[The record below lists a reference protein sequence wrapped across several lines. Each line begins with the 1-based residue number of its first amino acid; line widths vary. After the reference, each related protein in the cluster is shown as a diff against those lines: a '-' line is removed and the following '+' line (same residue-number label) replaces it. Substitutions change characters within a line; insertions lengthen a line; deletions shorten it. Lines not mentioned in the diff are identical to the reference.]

1 MWDSTLSTRGSFAR
15 RRGVTLVWVAIVMF
29 VLVGFVA
36 LAVDWGYAYYTT
48 QKLQNAADSAA
59 LAGAQR
65 VWFSHGEA
73 RQRAMD
79 YSSANEAG
87 GDAVLLDEN
96 DANDPA
102 GDIVIGI
109 YDSDTRQFTPSTDDM
124 KANAVMVNAKRTA
137 GSPNGPLPLVWGG
150 IFGINSTQFSRWAI
164 AVADGGPR
172 YADII
177 ALNDRDPQSFYI
189 QGNGYL
195 NVGDGTVQV
204 NSTHP
209 DGSTFGNTITFIA
222 GEVDMVATEYET
234 RGHPDLDDID
244 MNTDEDRVSDPL
256 AGLPEPIPG
265 DPMTPSAITGTADY
279 FPGYYPGGLSLNNDE
294 APFLH
299 PGVYILDNGFHTN
312 GHCSLTAY
320 GVMFFIRTGE
330 VDHNGTGDMRL
341 TPPTAGVYQGIQFF
355 QARNNFNEAHFNGTG
370 LFSGGEADDPS
381 TPGIDESTAGAGT
394 LYFPKAT
401 VWLNGTGD
409 MFFNGLISDKVV
421 VSGDGRKTVTSG
433 WDGDDGGDKVW
444 LVE

>member
-1 MWDSTLSTRGSFAR
+1 MRTSSLYRGPRGRA
-15 RRGVTLVWVAIVMF
+15 RGVTLVWAAIVMF

-73 RQRAMD
+73 RERAKD
-79 YSSANEAG
+79 FSSANEAG

-96 DANDPA
+96 DSNDPA

-109 YDSDTRQFTPSTDDM
+109 YDEGTRAFTPSSDKM

-137 GSPNGPLPLVWGG
+137 SSPNGALPLVWGG
-150 IFGINSTQFSRWAI
+150 IFGIDSTQFSRWAI

-177 ALNDRDPQSFYI
+177 ALNDHDKESFKIY
-189 QGNGYL
+189 GNGYL
-195 NVGDGTVQV
+195 DLGDGTVQV
-204 NSTHP
+204 NSDHNA
-209 DGSTFGNTITFIA
+209 GSIFQGTQITFIA
-222 GEVDMVATEYET
+222 GEVDMVGDYDE
-234 RGHPDLDDID
+234 RGNPKIDHVDL
-244 MNTDEDRVSDPL
+244 NPGEDYVADPL
-256 AGLPEPIPG
+256 ASLPEPTPG
-265 DPMTPSAITGTADY
+265 DPMTPSAITGTAEY
-279 FPGYYPGGLSLNNDE
+279 HPGYYPGGLNLNNDE

-341 TPPTAGVYQGIQFF
+341 TPPSGGVYKNIQFF
-355 QARNNFNEAHFNGTG
+355 QARDNLNEAHFNGTG
-370 LFSGGEADDPS
+370 LFSGGESDDPT

-401 VWLNGTGD
+401 VHLNGTGD
-409 MFFNGLISDKVV
+409 MYFNGLIADKVWV
-421 VSGDGRKTVTSG
+421 GGDGRKTVTSG
-433 WDGDDGGDKVW
+433 WDGDEGGDKVW